1 MSSTRH
7 VSIVVAAIVVWVL
20 GAVWYSA
27 LADAW
32 MAGIGKTRDQ
42 LMQQAG
48 GSASMSYVVG
58 FVAILVMAYLVGW
71 LLDRMSATTFG
82 AGARIGALAALLPA
96 ACIALN
102 YAFEMR
108 PVSLWLINAGYA
120 IVGLAIAGAII
131 GGWKRKA
138 EA

>member
-1 MSSTRH
+1 MSIMRH

-20 GAVWYSA
+20 GAVWYTA
-27 LADAW
+27 LADPW
-32 MAGIGKTRDQ
+32 MAGIGKTREQ

-48 GSASMSYVVG
+48 SPAMAYIVG
-58 FVAILVMAYLVGW
+58 FVAILVMCYLVAA
-71 LLDRMSATTFG
+71 LLARVSASSF
-82 AGARIGALAALLPA
+82 ASGARIGALAALLPA

-108 PVSLWLINAGYA
+108 PLSLWLINAAYV

-131 GGWKRKA
+131 GGWSRKTA
-138 EA
+138 AA